1 MNTGNTPTRAARHQL
16 WLGLTL
22 VLAGGA
28 FLLDNLHFL
37 ELRRILPFWPV
48 LLVALGAARLLTAA
62 PGDKGEQLIGG
73 LLLGVGSLLL
83 LRRLGWLHMEWRDF
97 WPLVLIGAGVL
108 VMTRRPDQAGVF
120 GKAFGSV
127 SQDSLDRQLDVKAV
141 LSGQQ
146 IRVQSQ
152 DFVGGQLQAALAGV
166 ELDLS
171 QAGFQRAVLE
181 VSVLMAGLEL
191 RLPADC
197 RLRVT
202 ASSVLGQIE
211 DKTQSLPQASRELE
225 LRGSLV
231 LGGITVR
238 H

>member
-1 MNTGNTPTRAARHQL
+1 MNIGSTPSRAARHQL
-16 WLGLTL
+16 WLGLAL

-62 PGDKGEQLIGG
+62 PGDKGEQLVGG
-73 LLLGVGSLLL
+73 LLLGVGGLLL
-83 LRRLGWLHMEWRDF
+83 LRRLGWLHLEWRDL

-108 VMTRRPDQAGVF
+108 VMTRQPGQASVF

-127 SQDSLDRQLDVKAV
+127 SQDSLDRRLDVKAL

-152 DFVGGQLQAALAGV
+152 DFAGGHLQAVLAGV

-181 VSVLMAGLEL
+181 VSVVMAGLEL
-191 RLPADC
+191 RLPPDC

-211 DKTQSLPQASRELE
+211 DKTQPLAQASREVE

>member
-1 MNTGNTPTRAARHQL
+1 MNTSNTRSTPGRAARHQL

-28 FLLDNLHFL
+28 FLLDNLHVL

-48 LLVALGAARLLTAA
+48 LMVALGAARLLTAA
-62 PGDKGEQLIGG
+62 PGDRREQLIGG
-73 LLLGVGSLLL
+73 LLLGLGSLLL
-83 LRRLGWLHMEWRDF
+83 LRRLGWLHMDWRDF
-97 WPLVLIGAGVL
+97 WPLVLIGLGVM
-108 VMTRRPDQAGVF
+108 VMARQPGQGGPF
-120 GKAFGSV
+120 GHV
-127 SQDSLDRQLDVKAV
+127 NQDVHDRQLDLKAV
-141 LSGQQ
+141 LSGQEV
-146 IRVQSQ
+146 RVQSS
-152 DFVGGQLQAALAGV
+152 DFTGGQVQAVLAGV

-181 VSVLMAGLEL
+181 VSVVMAGLEL
-191 RLPADC
+191 RLPPDC

-202 ASSVLGQIE
+202 ASSVLGQVE
-211 DKTQSLPQASRELE
+211 DKTQPLAAASRELE

>member
-1 MNTGNTPTRAARHQL
+1 MSTGNTPTRAARHQL
-16 WLGLTL
+16 WLGLAL
-22 VLAGGA
+22 VLAGGV

-62 PGDKGEQLIGG
+62 PGDKGEQIVGG
-73 LLLGVGSLLL
+73 LLLGLGSLML

-97 WPLVLIGAGVL
+97 WPLVLIGLGIL
-108 VMTRRPDQAGVF
+108 VMTRQPSRGGPF
-120 GKAFGSV
+120 GQV
-127 SQDSLDRQLDVKAV
+127 NRDVHDRQLDVKAV

-146 IRVQSQ
+146 FRVQTP
-152 DFVGGQLQAALAGV
+152 DFVGGQVQAVLAGV

-171 QAGFQRAVLE
+171 QAGFERAVLE
-181 VSVLMAGLEL
+181 VSVVMAGLEL
-191 RLPADC
+191 RLPPDC

-202 ASSVLGQIE
+202 ASSVLGQVE
-211 DKTQSLPQASRELE
+211 DKTQPLPGASRELE

>member
-1 MNTGNTPTRAARHQL
+1 MSTGHTPTRAARHQL
-16 WLGLTL
+16 WLGLAL

-62 PGDKGEQLIGG
+62 PGDKGEQIVGG
-73 LLLGVGSLLL
+73 LLLGLGSLLL
-83 LRRLGWLHMEWRDF
+83 LRRLGWLHMEWRDL
-97 WPLVLIGAGVL
+97 WPLVLIGLGVL
-108 VMTRRPDQAGVF
+108 VMTRQPGQGGPF
-120 GKAFGSV
+120 GQLRQDV
-127 SQDSLDRQLDVKAV
+127 HESQFQVRAL

-146 IRVQSQ
+146 IRVQSA
-152 DFVGGQLQAALAGV
+152 DFTGGQLQATLAGV

-171 QAGFQRAVLE
+171 QAGFQHAVLD
-181 VSVLMAGLEL
+181 VTVVMSGLEL
-191 RLPADC
+191 RLPPDC

-202 ASSVLGQIE
+202 ATSVLGQVE
-211 DKTQSLPQASRELE
+211 DKTRPLPGATRELE

>member
-16 WLGLTL
+16 WLGLAL

-62 PGDKGEQLIGG
+62 PGDKGEQVVGG
-73 LLLGVGSLLL
+73 LLLGLGSLLL
-83 LRRLGWLHMEWRDF
+83 LRRLGWLHMEWRDL
-97 WPLVLIGAGVL
+97 WPLVLIGLGVL
-108 VMTRRPDQAGVF
+108 VMTRQPGRGGPF
-120 GKAFGSV
+120 GQLR
-127 SQDSLDRQLDVKAV
+127 QDVHERQLQVRAL

-146 IRVQSQ
+146 IRVQSA
-152 DFVGGQLQAALAGV
+152 DFMGGQLQATLAGV

-171 QAGFQRAVLE
+171 QAGFQHAVLD
-181 VSVLMAGLEL
+181 VAVVMSGLEL
-191 RLPADC
+191 RLPQDC

-202 ASSVLGQIE
+202 ATSVLGQVE
-211 DKTQSLPQASRELE
+211 DKTQPLPGATRELE

>member
-1 MNTGNTPTRAARHQL
+1 MNTNSTTSRAARHQL
-16 WLGLTL
+16 WLGLAL

-62 PGDKGEQLIGG
+62 PGDKGEQIVGG

-83 LRRLGWLHMEWRDF
+83 LRRLGWLHLEWRDL
-97 WPLVLIGAGVL
+97 WPLVLIGLGVL
-108 VMTRRPDQAGVF
+108 VMTRQPGRGGPF
-120 GKAFGSV
+120 GQV
-127 SQDSLDRQLDVKAV
+127 NREVHDRQLDVKAV

-146 IRVQSQ
+146 FRVQTP
-152 DFVGGQLQAALAGV
+152 DFAGGQVQAVLAGV

-171 QAGFQRAVLE
+171 QAGFQRAVLD
-181 VSVLMAGLEL
+181 VSVVMAGLEL
-191 RLPADC
+191 RLPPDC

-202 ASSVLGQIE
+202 ASSVLGQVE
-211 DKTQSLPQASRELE
+211 DKTHPLPGASRELE